1 MEPTQNYKD
10 IEISG
15 RKFRLNKLNART
27 GTFMLLKI
35 TKILPPILE
44 NINLDKLDLDS
55 DNINIKDLNLTK
67 ALEPIFNMDE
77 KEFNYIQDNCLKT
90 VEELLPAGPQ
100 PVLNEVGQWG
110 VLDIEFDMAL
120 VMNLTLQS
128 LWFNLQGFFKGM
140 PFSSIMSQLNL
151 SQLNTKI

>member
-1 MEPTQNYKD
+1 MIPTENYKD
-10 IEISG
+10 IEIDD

-44 NINLDKLDLDS
+44 NLDFDKLDTENL
-55 DNINIKDLNLTK
+55 NLKDLNLTK
-67 ALEPIFNMDE
+67 ILSPIFDMDE
-77 KEFNYIQDNCLKT
+77 KEFTYIQDNCLKT

-100 PVLNEVGQWG
+100 PILNDNGQWG
-110 VLDIEFDMAL
+110 VINIEFDMAL

-140 PFSSIMSQLNL
+140 PFSSIMSKL
-151 SQLNTKI
+151 SSYQPNMKI

>member
-1 MEPTQNYKD
+1 MTPTENYKD
-10 IEISG
+10 IELNE

-44 NINLDKLDLDS
+44 NLDFDKLDTENL
-55 DNINIKDLNLTK
+55 NLKDLNLTK
-67 ALEPIFNMDE
+67 VLSPIFDMDE
-77 KEFNYIQDNCLKT
+77 KEFTYIQDNCLKT

-100 PVLNEVGQWG
+100 PILNDNGQWG
-110 VLDIEFDMAL
+110 VINIEFDMAL

-140 PFSSIMSQLNL
+140 PFSSIMNKLNL
-151 SQLNTKI
+151 SQQNMKI